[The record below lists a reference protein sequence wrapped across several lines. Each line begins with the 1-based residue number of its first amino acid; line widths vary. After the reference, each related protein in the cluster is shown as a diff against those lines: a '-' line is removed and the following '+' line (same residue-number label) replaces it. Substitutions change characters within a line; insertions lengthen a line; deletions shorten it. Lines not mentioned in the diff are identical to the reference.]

1 MIRAFEFLARDW
13 AGLRLVGANP
23 FGELEWMGTAA
34 QWQQVER
41 LEAEI
46 LTAA

>member
-1 MIRAFEFLARDW
+1 MMRAFEFLARDW
-13 AGLRLVGANP
+13 AGMTLTISN
-23 FGELEWMGTAA
+23 GEWAWLGTFQ

-46 LTAA
+46 INGV